1 MRTPETHL
9 FDKKSD
15 WITQPLIAFGGF
27 VASLQFV
34 ELGKRPKRVSADGAL
49 AEPQPLGRRSI
60 QGYTA
65 MFSKFVRWMRDQNL
79 DMAGVTHQHVL
90 QFLEAAMEPPKKGRA
105 KDLNSEIRARY
116 VRLLERVY
124 DHLRADPNPA
134 RLAAYS
140 LKSVPGG
147 RGRDLPKEWLTVEQ
161 QAAFMAALPARE
173 PAASEESAKAWRRR
187 RDRAMMALM
196 IGAGLTV
203 SEVIELYIEN
213 IGEVDDSGSVPVTIW
228 PTPGAEFSRQHVTML
243 RPFAV
248 PEVVRWVAERAAMPV
263 RGKLLFPTTRTGGK
277 VAAATLYRQVRAT
290 FAAAQISVNRE
301 GGRTLRNTF
310 AKRELEAGT
319 SLDELGE
326 FLGLHERRSV
336 ERYLSAMTAH
346 RRGELAP
353 AADHKATT

>member
-1 MRTPETHL
+1 MTTAETHL

-15 WITQPLIAFGGF
+15 WMIQPMTAFGGF
-27 VASLQFV
+27 VTSLAFV
-34 ELGKRPKRVSADGAL
+34 ELGKRPKRVSADGVT
-49 AEPQPLGRRSI
+49 AEPQPLGRRSV

-65 MFSKFVRWMRDQNL
+65 MFSKFVRWMNDEGLTMASVTDGHLLRFL
-79 DMAGVTHQHVL
+79 D
-90 QFLEAAMEPPKKGRA
+90 AAMEPPKKGRA

-124 DHLRADPNPA
+124 DHLQSRPNPA
-134 RLAAYS
+134 RLAAYA

-161 QAAFMAALPARE
+161 QAAFMEALPARDS
-173 PAASEESAKAWRRR
+173 AAPEESPKAWRRR

-203 SEVIELYIEN
+203 TEVIELYVEN
-213 IGEVDDSGSVPVTIW
+213 IGEADDSGSVPVTVW
-228 PTPGAEFSRQHVTML
+228 PAPGSEFGRKHVTML

-248 PEVVRWVAERAAMPV
+248 PEVARWLAERETMKV
-263 RGKLLFPTTRTGGK
+263 TGELLFPSTRDGGK

-290 FAAAQISVNRE
+290 FTAARISMNRE

-310 AKRELEAGT
+310 AQRELEAGT
-319 SLDELGE
+319 SLDQLGE
-326 FLGLHERRSV
+326 YLGLHERRSV
-336 ERYLSAMTAH
+336 ERYL
-346 RRGELAP
+346 GAP
-353 AADHKATT
+353 TGRQRAAAAPRSTT

>member
-1 MRTPETHL
+1 MTTAETHL
-9 FDKKSD
+9 FDKKPD
-15 WITQPLIAFGGF
+15 WIIQPMTAFGGF
-27 VASLQFV
+27 VTSLQFV
-34 ELGKRPKRVSADGAL
+34 ELGKRPKRITADGAVS
-49 AEPQPLGRRSI
+49 EPQPLGRRSV

-65 MFSKFVRWMRDQNL
+65 MFSKFVRWMKDENL
-79 DMAGVTHQHVL
+79 DMARVTHEHVL
-90 QFLEAAMEPPKKGRA
+90 RFLDAAMEPQKKGRA

-124 DHLRADPNPA
+124 DHLRANPNPA

-161 QAAFMAALPARE
+161 QAAFMEALPARE
-173 PAASEESAKAWRRR
+173 SAVAEESAKAWRRR

-203 SEVIELYIEN
+203 TEVIELYIEN
-213 IGEVDDSGSVPVTIW
+213 IGEATEAGSVPVTIW
-228 PTPGAEFSRQHVTML
+228 PTPGGEFSRKHVTML

-248 PEVVRWVAERAAMPV
+248 PEVVRWLEERAKMAV
-263 RGKLLFPTTRTGGK
+263 KGDLLFPATRTGGK

-290 FAAAQISVNRE
+290 FAAAKITLNRE

-310 AKRELEAGT
+310 AQRELEAGT

-326 FLGLHERRSV
+326 YLGLHERRSV
-336 ERYLSAMTAH
+336 ERYLGH
-346 RRGELAP
+346 RAAQLHAAQAAP
-353 AADHKATT
+353 AATR